1 MDFFHIPGVYRS
13 YHLAS
18 LEVGDFAE
26 LWNNGRRATRHF
38 QTPIESVF
46 RNGIL
51 PVVVTN
57 LSFVGCTA
65 RGGVERVLL
74 EFKGLSDDCERAH
87 FGEKNQA
94 TKGAGGSKWQR
105 KGSRHGLSANQ
116 LNIIAPA
123 PDVAPDRPAVL
134 PARSDRVDMPPLH
147 FRRPRSHRLFCDF
160 KASSPLTTE
169 DLKAV
174 IGHFAAIAALEAPVF
189 AHDLI
194 HACPDGKVIL
204 NVRRNRDAWY
214 RGVQSTILYL
224 TTDWRMWIRSFFCV
238 EMFWLGAPVLSLRQ
252 GYPGKAVPKWKVVV
266 GVQDR
271 AVGLLPP
278 YGMGTLLRRM
288 RLRPAKA

>member
-1 MDFFHIPGVYRS
+1 M
-13 YHLAS
+13 
-18 LEVGDFAE
+18 
-26 LWNNGRRATRHF
+26 
-38 QTPIESVF
+38 
-46 RNGIL
+46 
-51 PVVVTN
+51 
-57 LSFVGCTA
+57 SFVGCTA

-74 EFKGLSDDCERAH
+74 EFKGLSDDCEQAH

-105 KGSRHGLSANQ
+105 KGGRHGLSANQ
-116 LNIIAPA
+116 LNSIAPA

-147 FRRPRSHRLFCDF
+147 FRRPRSHRLYLMNNLKEMLAVGPIESDTDSLR
-160 KASSPLTTE
+160 AALTSSPLTTE

-194 HACPDGKVIL
+194 RACPDGKVIL

-224 TTDWRMWIRSFFCV
+224 TTDRRMWIWSFFCV
-238 EMFWLGAPVLSLRQ
+238 EIFWLGAPVLSLRQ
-252 GYPGKAVPKWKVVV
+252 GYPGKAVPKWRVVV

-278 YGMGTLLRRM
+278 SAWGLC
-288 RLRPAKA
+288 